1 MTNIYLILVFM
12 NAFLTINRE
21 LASEGIYYKEQKTK
35 LAMCLLM
42 EPF

>member
-1 MTNIYLILVFM
+1 M
-12 NAFLTINRE
+12 NAFLTIDSE
-21 LASEGIYYKEQKTK
+21 LVNEGIYYKEQKTK